1 MRVCKRPVKT
11 RRTQLVL
18 KRIFDLFVATVM
30 LVLLLPLVVLIS
42 VAIKLTDGGPVLYV
56 QERVGRKGKLFRCFK
71 FRTMVEG
78 AERIGLGIEVAEND
92 SRVTAVGH
100 YLRQW
105 TLDEIPQLLNVVK
118 GDMSIVGPR
127 PTVPSQVERYSERDR
142 RRLDV
147 KPGMAGWAWI
157 HGRNQLSWR
166 DRIDRDIWYVDHW
179 SLALDSRILIEAVG
193 LLLKREGLYG
203 QDGVAHD
210 YE

>member
-1 MRVCKRPVKT
+1 VRVCKRPVKT